1 MYVVQDQPLPPSEIL
16 LLPPLQSL
24 CKVHMRNQEL
34 PQPGDSRPVLPPSQ
48 HTLSKQK
55 FVYYKWRKREIYA
68 KLMNE
73 SVR

>member
-1 MYVVQDQPLPPSEIL
+1 MWSGGREGARDGGREGREGEGFMCVCFLINFCNIFVIYMHVYTRTMVQ
-16 LLPPLQSL
+16 
-24 CKVHMRNQEL
+24 
-34 PQPGDSRPVLPPSQ
+34 
-48 HTLSKQK
+48 